1 MYDRGAKGNENK
13 HNAEKRK
20 RPELNLK
27 QLILVF
33 LFSSFTTQCAHDEV
47 IHNFPFIL
55 SQAPQALAALQ
66 RL

>member
-1 MYDRGAKGNENK
+1 MYDRGAEGNENK

-33 LFSSFTTQCAHDEV
+33 LFF
-47 IHNFPFIL
+47 
-55 SQAPQALAALQ
+55 
-66 RL
+66 